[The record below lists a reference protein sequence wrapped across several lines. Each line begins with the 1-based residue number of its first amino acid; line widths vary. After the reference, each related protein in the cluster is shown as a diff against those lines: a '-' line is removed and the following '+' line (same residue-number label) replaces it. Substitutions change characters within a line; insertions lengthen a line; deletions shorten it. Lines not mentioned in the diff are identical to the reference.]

1 MYLDYMGNW
10 ELKWLFSL
18 LIVSMFMCC
27 YYRCCCSCCLDCFCR
42 SFVVV
47 IFVEKTSLLLLKV
60 VIFCYIIFGGFFVVS
75 NGHLFRPLFLGH
87 DSVPHD
93 TGCLKSRSLKDCV
106 QCQTFTVTETIRHSS
121 DTWPGNLDEVRIT
134 IRVPSW
140 H

>member
-1 MYLDYMGNW
+1 
-10 ELKWLFSL
+10 
-18 LIVSMFMCC
+18 MFMCC
-27 YYRCCCSCCLDCFCR
+27 YYCCCCSCCLDCFCR

-47 IFVEKTSLLLLKV
+47 IVVEKTSLLLLKV
-60 VIFCYIIFGGFFVVS
+60 VIFCYIIFGFFFFVVS

-93 TGCLKSRSLKDCV
+93 TGCLKSRSLKDCE
-106 QCQTFTVTETIRHSS
+106 QCQTFTVTETIMPSS

-140 H
+140 HSNLGPLI